1 MKRDLEAWFPVT
13 GGGEYKE
20 LVSISNCTDYQTRE
34 LEIRF
39 GVKKQTATR
48 KEYVHALNGT
58 RKSRPLHN
66 TSPCTCYCVRANT
79 TIQSAQPNAH
89 SAASSRTTRPQ
100 RVSTSPRCCANT
112 SPASPHSCRSSR
124 SGDPARTRPR
134 RRSQTGQSK
143 SPITKGKPGRSMRF
157 VIR

>member
-58 RKSRPLHN
+58 RTSLIPYTNPSRF
-66 TSPCTCYCVRANT
+66 
-79 TIQSAQPNAH
+79 
-89 SAASSRTTRPQ
+89 
-100 RVSTSPRCCANT
+100 VSTHNPLSIANCILIKSPSLCHRT
-112 SPASPHSCRSSR
+112 HTLLHPRELPDPRGLRRPPGPAQIHPR
-124 SGDPARTRPR
+124 PARVFALR
-134 RRSQTGQSK
+134 QGMAAQQ
-143 SPITKGKPGRSMRF
+143 GRG
-157 VIR
+157 

>member
-58 RKSRPLHN
+58 RTLRIPTQLLPNLPFLCATSVVRMIRILTISLSLRHRTHTLLH
-66 TSPCTCYCVRANT
+66 P
-79 TIQSAQPNAH
+79 
-89 SAASSRTTRPQ
+89 
-100 RVSTSPRCCANT
+100 
-112 SPASPHSCRSSR
+112 
-124 SGDPARTRPR
+124 
-134 RRSQTGQSK
+134 
-143 SPITKGKPGRSMRF
+143 
-157 VIR
+157 

>member
-1 MKRDLEAWFPVT
+1 MKMSQETTANSATDNAASMKRDLEAWFPVT

-58 RKSRPLHN
+58 RMLSYIYD
-66 TSPCTCYCVRANT
+66 C
-79 TIQSAQPNAH
+79 
-89 SAASSRTTRPQ
+89 
-100 RVSTSPRCCANT
+100 
-112 SPASPHSCRSSR
+112 SC
-124 SGDPARTRPR
+124 
-134 RRSQTGQSK
+134 
-143 SPITKGKPGRSMRF
+143 
-157 VIR
+157 

>member
-58 RKSRPLHN
+58 RKSPI
-66 TSPCTCYCVRANT
+66 SYSPPCTSFVCAYADLPIVCATERTLCCILENYQTPEGFNVPEVLRKY
-79 TIQSAQPNAH
+79 IPGQPEFLPFVKEWKP
-89 SAASSRTTRPQ
+89 SKDEVKTPIPDRT
-100 RVSTSPRCCANT
+100 
-112 SPASPHSCRSSR
+112 
-124 SGDPARTRPR
+124 
-134 RRSQTGQSK
+134 K
-143 SPITKGKPGRSMRF
+143 
-157 VIR
+157 

>member
-39 GVKKQTATR
+39 GVKKQTSTR

-58 RKSRPLHN
+58 R
-66 TSPCTCYCVRANT
+66 TSPIIV
-79 TIQSAQPNAH
+79 TI
-89 SAASSRTTRPQ
+89 SSLQ
-100 RVSTSPRCCANT
+100 AK
-112 SPASPHSCRSSR
+112 A
-124 SGDPARTRPR
+124 
-134 RRSQTGQSK
+134 
-143 SPITKGKPGRSMRF
+143 
-157 VIR
+157 

>member
-58 RKSRPLHN
+58 RTSSHN
-66 TSPCTCYCVRANT
+66 LAHTAGSCTDN
-79 TIQSAQPNAH
+79 
-89 SAASSRTTRPQ
+89 
-100 RVSTSPRCCANT
+100 
-112 SPASPHSCRSSR
+112 
-124 SGDPARTRPR
+124 
-134 RRSQTGQSK
+134 K
-143 SPITKGKPGRSMRF
+143 
-157 VIR
+157 

>member
-58 RKSRPLHN
+58 RMSPMVTQTPSFKSDLDCDMYTDLKFSLRHRTHTLLH
-66 TSPCTCYCVRANT
+66 P
-79 TIQSAQPNAH
+79 
-89 SAASSRTTRPQ
+89 
-100 RVSTSPRCCANT
+100 
-112 SPASPHSCRSSR
+112 
-124 SGDPARTRPR
+124 
-134 RRSQTGQSK
+134 
-143 SPITKGKPGRSMRF
+143 
-157 VIR
+157 